1 MNEKKKTLIAMAVLV
16 ALGYGLFLKNSTGL
30 SVGNS
35 SDITEEEILE
45 HIIFLSEDNMKGRY
59 PGTRESRDVIS
70 YIANEWRSVGVKP
83 AGDNCSYVQ
92 PFDIADGVEIGK
104 ETSFSIDGAELILGV
119 DFTPLAFSG
128 NGDFSSKALFAG
140 YGFNMDKEKKWND
153 YDGLDVSGK
162 WVIVM
167 RGGPEQIHPHSIY
180 ASHASLNQKMMVAR
194 DFGASGIIFVSQ
206 ESDAGLVAF
215 GHSTSQSKGSI
226 PAIHLSNE
234 MANQLFRP
242 HGHSIA
248 SIQEKMDTS
257 LKSVQF
263 EMNNLELSAHIDLKE
278 KTIRGGNVVGM
289 IRGRDRDLRDEYI
302 VLGAHFDHL
311 GMGGHHTGSRKK
323 DTTAVH
329 NGADDNASG
338 TAGILELSQKLFAHR
353 NKLKRSV
360 LFIAFDAEEKGLL
373 GSKHFI
379 ENPTVSKENIV
390 AMLNLDMVGRLD
402 DSTLNVGAIGTSP
415 FFEPLIDSLAN
426 DIEMAIGK
434 SFSGYGPSDHASFY
448 VNDIPVLFF
457 FSGFHHQYHLPEDD
471 WTLINA
477 KGEKDILNF
486 VYDVSIALNRVS
498 ERPLFTEAGPKEP
511 PKRRRTGGVTLGII
525 PAYGGGSSDE
535 GMAIDGVSTKDGPAG
550 KAGMKKGDVLIEING
565 KKLLNIHE
573 YMGRMGELKKGQKI
587 TVKVLRHG
595 KTLTLDVQL

>member
-16 ALGYGLFLKNSTGL
+16 VLGYGLFLQNSSGL
-30 SVGNS
+30 TVGNS
-35 SDITEEEILE
+35 SEITEEEILD
-45 HIIFLSEDNMKGRY
+45 HIIYLSEDNMKGRY
-59 PGTRESRDVIS
+59 PGTRESKDVIS
-70 YIANEWRSVGVKP
+70 YIANTWRSFGVRP
-83 AGDNCSYVQ
+83 AGDNGSYVQ
-92 PFDIADGVEIGK
+92 PFDIADGVEVG
-104 ETSFSIDGAELILGV
+104 ENTSLSVDGAELILGV
-119 DFTPLAFSG
+119 DFNPLNFSG
-128 NGDFSSKALFAG
+128 NGDFSAKAVFAG
-140 YGFNMDKEKKWND
+140 YGFQMSDEKKWND
-153 YDGLDVSGK
+153 YSSLDVNGK
-162 WVIVM
+162 WVVVM

-180 ASHASLNQKMMVAR
+180 AAHASLNKKMMVAR
-194 DFGASGIIFVSQ
+194 DQGAGGIIFVSQ
-206 ESDAGLVAF
+206 STDTSLVDF
-215 GHSTSQSKGSI
+215 GYASSQSKGSI
-226 PAIHLSNE
+226 PAVHISNE

-242 HGHSIA
+242 HGQSIS

-263 EMNNLELSAHIDLKE
+263 EMNNIELSAHINLKE
-278 KTIRGGNVVGM
+278 KSIRGGNVVGL

-311 GMGGHHTGSRKK
+311 GMGGPHTGSRNK
-323 DTTAVH
+323 DTVAVH

-338 TAGILELSQKLFAHR
+338 VSGVLELSQKLFANR

-360 LFIAFDAEEKGLL
+360 LFIGFDAEEKGLL

-379 ENPTVSKENIV
+379 DNPTVQKENIV
-390 AMLNLDMVGRLD
+390 AMLNLDMIGRLD

-415 FFEPLIDSLAN
+415 FFEPLIDSLSR
-426 DIEMAIGK
+426 DLEMSIGK
-434 SFSGYGPSDHASFY
+434 SYSGYGPSDHASFY

-471 WTLINA
+471 WDLINS

-486 VYDVSIALNRVS
+486 VYDITMNLNRLN

-525 PAYGGGSSDE
+525 PAYGGSGTDE
-535 GMAIDGVSTKDGPAG
+535 GRAIEGVSSKDGPAG
-550 KAGMKKGDVLIEING
+550 KAGMKKGDILIEIDG
-565 KKLLNIHE
+565 KKLLNIRE

-587 TVKVLRHG
+587 TVKVLRGG
-595 KTLTLDVQL
+595 KPLTLDVQL